1 MKVINVQGRKK
12 TGKTTTVTNIISE
25 LCRRGYSVG
34 SIKGIH
40 IEGFTMDSGGDT
52 MKHKAAGANP
62 VAARCHDETNIMFS
76 GEMGLRDILKH
87 FDNDW
92 VVIESHVDLKC
103 PNIVTGRTA
112 RYDGE
117 GRNESFEEQINDLTI
132 CCSGVAANEI
142 DAFQGLPVID
152 SVTDIKRLV
161 DLIEEKT
168 NEYVCGKI

>member
-62 VAARCHDETNIMFS
+62 VAARCHNETNIMFS
-76 GEMGLRDILKH
+76 GKMGLRDILSH

-92 VVIESHVDLKC
+92 VVIESHVDLRC

-112 RYDGE
+112 CHDGE
-117 GRNESFEEQINDLTI
+117 GKNESLEEQINDLTI
-132 CCSGVAANEI
+132 CCSGVVANEI

-152 SVTDIKRLV
+152 SVKDIERLV

-168 NEYVCGKI
+168 NEYTGE

>member
-76 GEMGLRDILKH
+76 GKMGLRDILSH

-92 VVIESHVDLKC
+92 VVIESHVDLRC

-112 RYDGE
+112 CHDGE
-117 GRNESFEEQINDLTI
+117 GKNESLEEQINDLTI
-132 CCSGVAANEI
+132 CCSGVVANEI

-152 SVTDIKRLV
+152 SVKDIERLV

-168 NEYVCGKI
+168 NEYTGE

>member
-1 MKVINVQGRKK
+1 
-12 TGKTTTVTNIISE
+12 
-25 LCRRGYSVG
+25 
-34 SIKGIH
+34 
-40 IEGFTMDSGGDT
+40 

-76 GEMGLRDILKH
+76 GKMGLRDILSH

-92 VVIESHVDLKC
+92 VVIESHVDLRC

-112 RYDGE
+112 CHDGE
-117 GRNESFEEQINDLTI
+117 GKNESLEEQINDLTI
-132 CCSGVAANEI
+132 CCSGVVANEI

-152 SVTDIKRLV
+152 SVKDIERLV

-168 NEYVCGKI
+168 NEYTGE